1 MRTSLT
7 LAASLVTLLLVQGCN
22 EQAPATEPTPAVKPA
37 VQAPNVVAAKPDVSP
52 QQGINMLQGTVRY
65 MNLEGGFWGIEAD
78 NGQQILPTNLAAEYK
93 KDGLRISFKASPET
107 DMMSIQQWGTLS
119 NVSDVEVIGQVES
132 KGDPRI

>member
-22 EQAPATEPTPAVKPA
+22 EQAPVSEPAPAVKPA
-37 VQAPNVVAAKPDVSP
+37 VQAPKVEAAKPEVSP
-52 QQGINMLQGTVRY
+52 QQESTMLQGTVRY
-65 MNLEGGFWGIEAD
+65 MSFEGGFWGIEAD

-119 NVSDVEVIGQVES
+119 NLSDIEVIGQVES